1 MAKKAKTTEAT
12 ATEATSEAT
21 ATEATSEATAT
32 EATATEA
39 TATEAT
45 VANVLEIASDIGAK
59 GVKTTDDAKAAA
71 EERSKVIREALE
83 GATSKEDQTVVA
95 FGDAYKIGAAMEWA
109 SRPRFDGNG
118 KAYDMPAVIRLLSG
132 KTDKKDAARETK
144 EAVKTCRSVSRMNWK
159 RDVERAFPEWKEAT
173 ATEATSEAT
182 EATSEATEA
191 TSEATEAALPTTEEF
206 LTIMRRM
213 VAPMPK
219 AEGLAFLALVTAEAR
234 RIGHSVLNGHK
245 VLAA

>member
-12 ATEATSEAT
+12 SEAT
-21 ATEATSEATAT
+21 VTAV
-32 EATATEA
+32 EP
-39 TATEAT
+39 
-45 VANVLEIASDIGAK
+45 VNVLAIASDIGAK
-59 GVKTTDDAKAAA
+59 GIKTTDDAKAAA

-83 GATSKEDQTVVA
+83 GATSKEDPTVVA
-95 FGDAYKIGAAMEWA
+95 FGDAYKIGAATEWA
-109 SRPRFDGNG
+109 SRPRFNAEG

-144 EAVKTCRSVSRMNWK
+144 EAVKTCRSVARMNWK

-173 ATEATSEAT
+173 SEATAT

-206 LTIMRRM
+206 LVIMRRM
-213 VAPMPK
+213 AAPMPK
-219 AEGLAFLALVTAEAR
+219 VEGLAFLAMVTTEAK
-234 RIGHSVLNGHK
+234 RIAHSVLNGHK